1 MMNYWKPYENIKK
14 KKKKLIFTGSA
25 AEPKLYI
32 MRYSYITAAKTSGV
46 YTVQAAAAPCK
57 LLLGRLSKAP
67 GSKEKIY
74 DI

>member
-1 MMNYWKPYENIKK
+1 
-14 KKKKLIFTGSA
+14 
-25 AEPKLYI
+25 

>member
-1 MMNYWKPYENIKK
+1 
-14 KKKKLIFTGSA
+14 LIIAGS

-32 MRYSYITAAKTSGV
+32 MSYSYIAAAKTSGA
-46 YTVQAAAAPCK
+46 YMVQAAAAPCK

-67 GSKEKIY
+67 GSKEKY